1 MTTNKKEDKVIK
13 YPKNKQLNI
22 GIIIFGIIFIY
33 LLATIVMYLTAP
45 RITVYEVRQ
54 GSILKDNAYTGLAIR
69 EETIVYA
76 DEPGY
81 VNFYA
86 ENNSK
91 VKVGTKIYTLSNQKL
106 EFEKETVVET
116 EQALSNEEK
125 HSLFLKIQAYNNQFQ
140 KNDFNSTYQ
149 LKNELETTLNRI
161 TSQSKTDQINQ
172 LISSGTYADLK
183 VISSAKDGILVCS
196 TDGMEELS
204 IEEISREHFK
214 KSNYKKTE
222 LNSNEKIAAGEPVYK
237 IITNDKW
244 NLLIEVSEATKAALQ
259 EKKTVKVNFKKDN
272 QELKASITFLEQSE
286 KPIVC
291 LSFNNSMIRYVS
303 DRYLDIE
310 LILEDESGLK
320 IPKSAETS
328 KEFYVVPKSYL
339 TVGGNSSKEGVM
351 RKQTNAKGET
361 ITEFLNVTVYYE
373 EDEYVYL
380 DPNAFKKGDVLIKP
394 ESMETYD
401 LKETRSLKGVYCI
414 NKGYAVFKQIKIL
427 CESHEYYIIEEGNSF
442 GLSNY
447 DHIALDSSNIKENDV
462 VF

>member
-1 MTTNKKEDKVIK
+1 MTTQKKEDNVIP

-33 LLATIVMYLTAP
+33 LLGTIIMYITAP
-45 RITVYEVRQ
+45 KITVYEVRQ
-54 GSILKDNAYTGLAIR
+54 GSILKDNAYTGLALR
-69 EETIVYA
+69 DETVVYS
-76 DEPGY
+76 DEAGY
-81 VNFYA
+81 INFYA

-91 VKVGTKIYTLSNQKL
+91 VKVGTQIYTLSDQKL
-106 EFEKETVVET
+106 DFEQDATTEKEQV
-116 EQALSNEEK
+116 LSNEEK

-140 KNDFNSTYQ
+140 ENDYSSTYQ
-149 LKNELETTLNRI
+149 LKDELKTTLNRI
-161 TSQSKTDQINQ
+161 TSQSKTDQINR
-172 LISSGTYADLK
+172 LISSGSYTDLK
-183 VISSAKDGILVCS
+183 VISSAKDGILVCA
-196 TDGMEELS
+196 TDGMEDVSLENVAT
-204 IEEISREHFK
+204 EHLK
-214 KSNYKKTE
+214 KSNYKKNE
-222 LNSNEKIAAGEPVYK
+222 LSSNEKVTAGDPVYK
-237 IITNDKW
+237 IVTNDKW
-244 NLLIEVSEATKAALQ
+244 DLLIEVSETTREALE
-259 EKKTVKVNFKKDN
+259 EKQTVKVNFKKDN
-272 QELKASITFLEQSE
+272 QELTASVSFLEQFDT
-286 KPIVC
+286 PVVC

-303 DRYLDIE
+303 ERYLDIE

-320 IPKSAETS
+320 IPKTAETS
-328 KEFYVVPKSYL
+328 KEFYIVPKSYL

-380 DPNAFKKGDVLIKP
+380 DPNVFDNDDVLIKP
-394 ESMETYD
+394 ESMEIYE

-414 NKGYAVFKQIKIL
+414 NKGYAMFKQIKIL